1 MTPADFVSCLCVT
14 RHRVPLLRRAV
25 DCFLAQTH
33 AARELLIVCESDDA
47 ATRDF
52 ANEAAAA
59 HAAVPGPPPIRVIEV
74 AARPKR
80 TLGALRNLAIAAARG
95 PFIAQWDDDDWHSP
109 ARLAAQ
115 LAAMHDHA
123 RPACVLYRW
132 TLYDAVARRSYV
144 SHERPWEGSLVA
156 RREAVPA
163 YPELVRG
170 EDVPVIQAML
180 DAQQLVCLDAPEL
193 YVYIHHGANTWD
205 SAHFTEGVFPASQPL
220 PDEAT
225 RHIEEVL
232 GIVPPVHG

>member
-1 MTPADFVSCLCVT
+1 MHADFVSCLCVT

-33 AARELLIVCESDDA
+33 AARELLIVCESDDE

-52 ANEAAAA
+52 AVALD
-59 HAAVPGPPPIRVIEV
+59 HPLIRVIVVPAE
-74 AARPKR
+74 PKR
-80 TLGALRNLAIAAARG
+80 SLGALRNLAIAAAPG
-95 PFIAQWDDDDWHSP
+95 PLVAQWDDDDWHSP
-109 ARLAAQ
+109 ARLEAQ
-115 LAAMHDHA
+115 IAAMHEHG

-163 YPELVRG
+163 YPEWVRG

-205 SAHFTEGVFPASQPL
+205 STHFTDGVFPASQPL
-220 PDEAT
+220 PDAAT

-232 GIVPPVHG
+232 GVVQPLHR